1 LLDGALQNAQLM
13 AECEDLELQRRTAPE
28 GSEKRGQ
35 RADNRSPKG
44 NRRKKDNSRFIN
56 QIGFC
61 GNHTRK
67 TRARLWIPATGHLK
81 DDHRRED
88 GEQNLAA

>member
-1 LLDGALQNAQLM
+1 LM

-44 NRRKKDNSRFIN
+44 NRRKRTTPGLSIRSDFA
-56 QIGFC
+56 GT
-61 GNHTRK
+61 TRK

-81 DDHRRED
+81 DGHRRED